1 MAYNH
6 GLPNSHLIE
15 GGGEACGRKMEM
27 GRRRTCGIT
36 LNEHKN
42 THLIFRCGG
51 EKGGGNSEA

>member
-27 GRRRTCGIT
+27 GRRRRRRVGKDESA
-36 LNEHKN
+36 LGALE
-42 THLIFRCGG
+42 
-51 EKGGGNSEA
+51 